1 MAMRSLRK
9 AGGLIG
15 RDRGEYPVSYLLDA
29 IVWHGVR
36 ATKARVFTREEEE
49 ALVRADAQRF
59 ARKWGAEPWTLR
71 AFLCVL
77 WCFLFPAVISGGRR
91 FLSPPFFRWA
101 SLLCGV
107 FLGYFGLMLLWSSA
121 RPLS

>member
-101 SLLCGV
+101 SLLWGS
-107 FLGYFGLMLLWSSA
+107 SSA
-121 RPLS
+121 TSG